1 MMTTPRF
8 LQGAFEFEGHGLA
21 KPALLRPD
29 LTYTVPEGVTGQVL
43 YVRAGNSSDE
53 LVVAP
58 ARLRR
63 HAVALAPV
71 GAKSDMHVSLRVV
84 EDLLAGSTV
93 EIHYSPRPRAATG
106 TLVVDCGL
114 VEV

>member
-8 LQGAFEFEGHGLA
+8 LQGAFAFEGQGLT
-21 KPALLRPD
+21 KPTLLDPT

-43 YVRAGNSSDE
+43 YARGGNASDE
-53 LVVAP
+53 LITLVLVFDGVP
-58 ARLRR
+58 SRWL
-63 HAVALAPV
+63 PI

-84 EDLLAGSTV
+84 EDLLAGSSV
-93 EIHYSPRPRAATG
+93 EVHLAAPEGATG
-106 TLVVDCGL
+106 TVVVDCGL

>member
-8 LQGAFEFEGHGLA
+8 LQGAFAFEGQGLD
-21 KPALLRPD
+21 KPALLHPT

-53 LVVAP
+53 LVAILLAFDGAP
-58 ARLRR
+58 SRWL
-63 HAVALAPV
+63 PV
-71 GAKSDMHVSLRVV
+71 GAKGDMHVSLRVV
-84 EDLLAGSTV
+84 EDLLAGFTV
-93 EIHYSPRPRAATG
+93 EIHYAAPEGCTG

>member
-1 MMTTPRF
+1 MTTPRF
-8 LQGAFEFEGHGLA
+8 LQGAFAFEGQGLE
-21 KPALLRPD
+21 KPTLLHPS

-43 YVRAGNSSDE
+43 YVRAGNSSAE
-53 LVVAP
+53 LATVVLVVDGAP
-58 ARLRR
+58 ARWL
-63 HAVALAPV
+63 PV
-71 GAKSDMHVSLRVV
+71 GARSDMHVSLRVV

-93 EIHYSPRPRAATG
+93 ELHHAAPAGVSG

>member
-21 KPALLRPD
+21 KPTLLHPT
-29 LTYTVPEGVTGQVL
+29 LTYTVPEGATGQVL
-43 YVRAGNSSDE
+43 YVRAGNSTDE
-53 LVVAP
+53 MVAV
-58 ARLRR
+58 L
-63 HAVALAPV
+63 LAFDGTPSRWLPV
-71 GAKSDMHVSLRVV
+71 GAKGDMHVSLRVI

-93 EIHYSPRPRAATG
+93 EIHYAAPEGCAG

>member
-8 LQGAFEFEGHGLA
+8 LQGAFAFTGEGLDKA
-21 KPALLRPD
+21 ALLHPT

-43 YVRAGNSSDE
+43 YVRGGNSSDE
-53 LVVAP
+53 LVTLVLVIDGAP
-58 ARLRR
+58 SRWL
-63 HAVALAPV
+63 PV
-71 GAKSDMHVSLRVV
+71 GAKGDMHVSLRVV
-84 EDLLAGSTV
+84 EDLLAGTTV
-93 EIHYSPRPRAATG
+93 ELHAAAPEGSHG